1 MVSLELSVDDLLRSR
16 FAISPV
22 NEVVEVAR
30 VVANPTTQPRHSKW
44 LRQRAAQVRRVAVG
58 RDLRPLLALL
68 PAYGYTPDFLKP
80 VPSGAAG
87 EIDLELEQIR
97 VTADERVR
105 AEVDRCLEARGF
117 VGQEVQ
123 RSLRSGGT
131 AERLAELL
139 SAFWEDLLSPSWP
152 LIRDCLERDIL
163 HRSRA
168 LARGGLAA
176 VLEDLAPVV
185 SLEGRRLT
193 VGGHGQGVRPL
204 NGAGLLLMPSAFTMP
219 RVGSAHDA
227 PASSVTVCYPARGT
241 GAMWF
246 RSPSD
251 GIAGLRSLPSL
262 VGRTRAEIL
271 AAIDEPIHTTALALQ
286 LGRSQGNIADHLAVL
301 RGSGLV
307 RRTRVGPRVLYVRTP
322 LGEALLR
329 GAVEL
334 APAA

>member
-16 FAISPV
+16 FAISSV

-30 VVANPTTQPRHSKW
+30 VVANPNAQPRHRSW
-44 LRQRAAQVRRVAVG
+44 LRRHAARLRRVAVG

-68 PAYGYTPDFLKP
+68 PAFGYTPAFLTP
-80 VPSGAAG
+80 VPIRATGD
-87 EIDLELEQIR
+87 IDLELEQIR
-97 VTADERVR
+97 ATAKERIQ
-105 AEVDRCLEARGF
+105 AEIDRCLGARGSI
-117 VGQEVQ
+117 GQEVQ
-123 RSLRSGGT
+123 RSLRSGG
-131 AERLAELL
+131 AADRLADLL
-139 SAFWEDLLSPSWP
+139 SAFWDELLSPSWP

-176 VLEDLAPVV
+176 VLEDLAPLVG
-185 SLEGRRLT
+185 LDGRRLT
-193 VGGHGQGVRPL
+193 VDEHGQAVRPP
-204 NGAGLLLMPSAFTMP
+204 NGAGLLLMPSAFSMP
-219 RVGSAHDA
+219 RLGSADDA
-227 PASSVTVCYPARGT
+227 ITICYPARGT
-241 GAMWF
+241 GALWF
-246 RSPSD
+246 RSTSQ
-251 GIAGLRSLPSL
+251 GIAGLPSLPSL

-301 RGSGLV
+301 RRSGLL
-307 RRTRVGPRVLYVRTP
+307 RRTRVGSRVLYARTA

-329 GAVEL
+329 GAAEL

>member
-30 VVANPTTQPRHSKW
+30 VVANPNAQPRHSSW
-44 LRQRAAQVRRVAVG
+44 LRRYAAQLRRVAVG

-68 PAYGYTPDFLKP
+68 PASGYTPAFLKP
-80 VPSGAAG
+80 VPRGAAG

-97 VTADERVR
+97 ATAEERVR
-105 AEVDRCLEARGF
+105 AEIDRCLEARRS

-123 RSLRSGGT
+123 RSVRSGGA
-131 AERLAELL
+131 AERLADLL
-139 SAFWEDLLSPSWP
+139 SAFWDELLSPSWP

-163 HRSRA
+163 YRSRA

-176 VLEDLAPVV
+176 VLEDLAPLVR
-185 SLEGRRLT
+185 LEGRRLT
-193 VGGHGQGVRPL
+193 VDEHGQGVRPL
-204 NGAGLLLMPSAFTMP
+204 NGAGLLLMPSVFTTP
-219 RVGSAHDA
+219 RLASAHDA
-227 PASSVTVCYPARGT
+227 PTTSVTICYPARGT

-246 RSPSD
+246 RSPRD
-251 GIAGLRSLPSL
+251 GIAGLPSLPSL

-301 RGSGLV
+301 RRSGLL
-307 RRTRVGPRVLYVRTP
+307 RRTRVGSRVLYVRTP

-329 GAVEL
+329 GAVEM